1 MTSPRAGPSRSPW
14 PSSSGIEAMRLS
26 ALTFALV
33 LALAVF
39 PAGAQEA
46 TEDTP
51 GMTLELNGL
60 QPVEGGCRITFVVTN
75 GLPGAVERAA
85 YELAFFDA
93 EGLVSRLA
101 VVDFLE
107 LAAGKSKVRQFQFP
121 GTPCPSISRLL
132 LNDATECT
140 GPGLGA
146 GACMAG
152 LRTANRTDIEFGV

>member
-1 MTSPRAGPSRSPW
+1 MRPS
-14 PSSSGIEAMRLS
+14 ATL
-26 ALTFALV
+26 LV
-33 LALAVF
+33 LGLALAAV

-46 TEDTP
+46 PKDTP
-51 GMTLELNGL
+51 GLTLELNGL
-60 QPVEGGCRITFVVTN
+60 QPVEGGCRITFVATN
-75 GLPGAVERAA
+75 GLPDAVERAA

-107 LAAGKSKVRQFQFP
+107 LAPGKSKVRQFQFP

-140 GPGLGA
+140 GPGLDA